1 MVNEGF
7 AEGKYIETVD
17 NAHKKKRFQDFV
29 NRNLYKHEQ
38 YENMCPKSNYRGR
51 FFATAITHKFDS
63 INGITLD

>member
-1 MVNEGF
+1 ML
-7 AEGKYIETVD
+7 T
-17 NAHKKKRFQDFV
+17 KKRFQDFV